1 MEFLNNLGI
10 NSPLGFIGLG
20 LFVIGGFMIL
30 AGFDIISIEKVT
42 VKQGRRTWVV
52 GIIFATLGI
61 LLFIP
66 EISSKPELANS
77 VVATESMPIPAE
89 ISPNEPIN
97 TLTGWNPINF
107 LITNNSL
114 WRDTGEGIYTA
125 MGSEDAFAWSRE
137 TYDGNLMLSLDLE
150 SSESKSSGCVVIYG
164 DGNGFSQG
172 NLIFCVD
179 WDGYGLE
186 KHTIYHDGENRLT
199 FTHSNVDLKDNVY
212 SLTIEIMDDVASMY
226 VNGERVFSSLFDA
239 KEINHSGRVGLLKK
253 WFDPQITFSNI
264 KIKMVGDEN

>member
-20 LFVIGGFMIL
+20 LLVIGGFMIL

-52 GIIFATLGI
+52 GIIFTIIGTVMLV
-61 LLFIP
+61 P

-77 VVATESMPIPAE
+77 IVATESVLAPAE
-89 ISPNEPIN
+89 ISPNEPIK
-97 TLTGWNPINF
+97 TLTGWIPVDF

-114 WRDTGEGIYTA
+114 WRDPGEGIYTA
-125 MGSEDAFAWSRE
+125 LGSEDAFAWSME
-137 TYDGNLMLSLDLE
+137 TYEGNLVLSLDLE

-172 NLIFCVD
+172 SLIFCVD

-199 FTHSNVDLKDNVY
+199 FTHRNVDLKDNVY

-226 VNGERVFSSLFDA
+226 VNGERVFSSLFDPE
-239 KEINHSGRVGLLKK
+239 EINHSGRVGLLKK
-253 WFDPQITFSNI
+253 WFDPQITFSNVQI
-264 KIKMVGDEN
+264 KLASDEN